1 MSNPFPTIPLQTTYF
16 QHPFTMTVSGST
28 GSGKSEWVMKLLQHL
43 ESLITVPIEEV
54 LYCYGELNPN
64 IIKLQTTGI
73 VSKATKVI
81 VHNGAPDEQE
91 LKERARVTNGRLL
104 LVLDDL
110 MVGMRQQF
118 LDTVFTR
125 GSHNWGM
132 SVVLVTQHLFTKE
145 LKIARNNSH
154 YLVLMRN
161 PAGALQIKTLAT
173 QLFPT
178 KTGDFMNAYKDAT
191 AKNFGYLLVDMH
203 PKTPE
208 LLRLRTHIYSD
219 DEVQT
224 TVYVSK

>member
-1 MSNPFPTIPLQTTYF
+1 MSSPLPSIPLQNTQF

-28 GSGKSEWVMKLLQHL
+28 GSGKSEWVMKLLDHL
-43 ESLITVPIEEV
+43 KTMITVPIEEA

-73 VSKATKVI
+73 VSGDIKVV
-81 VHNGAPDEQE
+81 VHSGAPSEQE
-91 LKERARVTNGRLL
+91 LKERARSTNGRLL
-104 LVLDDL
+104 VVLDDL

-145 LKIARNNSH
+145 LKVARNNSH

-178 KTGDFMNAYKDAT
+178 KIGDFMQAYKDAT
-191 AKNFGYLLVDMH
+191 ARNFGYLLVDMH

-208 LLRLRTHIYSD
+208 LIRLRTHIYSD
-219 DEVQT
+219 DDEPT
-224 TVYVSK
+224 IVYVSK

>member
-1 MSNPFPTIPLQTTYF
+1 MASPFPTVPLNATQF

-28 GSGKSEWVMKLLQHL
+28 GSGKSEWVMKLLNHL
-43 ESLITVPIEEV
+43 GTLITAPIQEV

-64 IIKLQTTGI
+64 IIKLQTTGTVGGGI
-73 VSKATKVI
+73 RVV
-81 VHNGAPDEQE
+81 VHSGTPSEQE
-91 LKERARVTNGRLL
+91 LKERARSTDGRLL
-104 LVLDDL
+104 VILDDL

-145 LKIARNNSH
+145 LKVARNNSH

-178 KTGDFMNAYKDAT
+178 KTADFMQAYKDAT
-191 AKNFGYLLVDMH
+191 SKQFGYLLVDMH

-208 LLRLRTHIYSD
+208 LIRLRTHIYSD
-219 DEVQT
+219 DGQPT
-224 TVYVSK
+224 TVYMS